1 MLKNNMK
8 ENTDRIKYDYK
19 VGDDDWII
27 KKGAISNQNSVNLRR
42 DRTQLYAYIQTVLL
56 KFNVMGI
63 QKNQHQK
70 IKTSKSWEK
79 LQK

>member
-63 QKNQHQK
+63 QKK
-70 IKTSKSWEK
+70 STSED
-79 LQK
+79 